1 MLSSWHRM
9 AISKGRHG
17 ALDGAKIHVFD
28 SGKKGCAFRQELE
41 PRSAFSSSS
50 RLGQEW
56 RFRRDAIERWM
67 AEKKLFPHCRSVR
80 SRTRPEMGRRS
91 ARTNVRRLRLFGLQL
106 FQVPDWLLQA
116 PFIDCFYTK

>member
-1 MLSSWHRM
+1 M

-56 RFRRDAIERWM
+56 RFRRDAIEQWM
-67 AEKKLFPHCRSVR
+67 AEKTIFSSQIRKVTHL
-80 SRTRPEMGRRS
+80 
-91 ARTNVRRLRLFGLQL
+91 ARNGTPVSESER
-106 FQVPDWLLQA
+106 QA
-116 PFIDCFYTK
+116 P